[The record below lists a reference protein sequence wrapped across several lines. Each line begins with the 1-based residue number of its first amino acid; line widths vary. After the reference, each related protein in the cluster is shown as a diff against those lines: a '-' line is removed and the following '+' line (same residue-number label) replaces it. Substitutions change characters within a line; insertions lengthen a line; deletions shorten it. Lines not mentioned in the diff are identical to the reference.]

1 MDPATFFTELK
12 RRHSRHQREIA
23 TSGSDDYE
31 IHYDKHGVVAP
42 SVCSW
47 ITPEACAPDKNLL
60 LNRAEH
66 YQYQTGGSELRE
78 NAKNYPDTSADFGRA
93 QKNSEAFA
101 HSDVL
106 ASRLRFLECFQP
118 LAINTI
124 PTITRKR
131 RSATSVNWANRG
143 NITQ

>member
-47 ITPEACAPDKNLL
+47 ITPQACAPDKNLL

-78 NAKNYPDTSADFGRA
+78 NAKITPRLPATSAAPRKMLKPLLIPMSLLRA
-93 QKNSEAFA
+93 SG
-101 HSDVL
+101 S
-106 ASRLRFLECFQP
+106 LR
-118 LAINTI
+118 
-124 PTITRKR
+124 
-131 RSATSVNWANRG
+131 
-143 NITQ
+143 